1 MASRQFEVITRCT
14 IFSQIANF
22 CRKVLGKED
31 GEQSAESP
39 IPARVAGQRRTLSRD
54 QHPISRKEISENALK
69 VLYRLNKGGYEAYLV
84 GGGVRDLLLGKTP
97 KDFDIATDATPEQIK
112 SLFSNCRLIGRRFRL
127 AHIVFGRDV
136 IEVATFRGHHHQVNT
151 SKHVSA
157 QSDEGMLLRDNV
169 YGTIEEDAERR
180 DFTVNAL
187 YYSAK
192 DFTLH
197 DFEGGLE
204 DLAERKL
211 ELIGDPETRYRE
223 DPVRMLRAVRFAA
236 KLDMIISPRTAAPIK
251 ELAPLLQD
259 IPAAR
264 LFEET
269 LKLFLAGDGL
279 ATYKLLREYGLFQQL
294 FPQVAA
300 LFTPHGNSPYEQF
313 IEQALIDTDTRVRED
328 KRVTPAFLYAT
339 LLWGCVEAR
348 GRVLENESGLP
359 WYDAFMLA
367 INEVLDNQVR
377 IIAVPRRFTTDVR
390 DIWALQQ
397 RLTRRQGRH
406 PERAMEHPKFRAAFD
421 FLLLRNRVERG
432 LGELASWW
440 ERYVESN
447 PDVRPQLQREATRRP
462 ASGERGQAGEARS
475 NDGEKRSS
483 NSRNRRR
490 PRRRKPK
497 AAE

>member
-1 MASRQFEVITRCT
+1 MTLLHGTAAITPVTALRT
-14 IFSQIANF
+14 I
-22 CRKVLGKED
+22 
-31 GEQSAESP
+31 P
-39 IPARVAGQRRTLSRD
+39 RD
-54 QHPISRKEISENALK
+54 QHTISRKDISPNAVR
-69 VLYRLNKGGYEAYLV
+69 VLYRLRDAGFGAYLV
-84 GGGVRDLLLGKTP
+84 GGAVRDLLVNGHP
-97 KDFDIATDATPEQIK
+97 KDFDVATDATPEQVK
-112 SLFSNCRLIGRRFRL
+112 SLFRNCRLIGRRFRL
-127 AHIVFGRDV
+127 AHVVYGREI
-136 IEVATFRGHHHQVNT
+136 IEVATFRANVDDGSGDRELH
-151 SKHVSA
+151 
-157 QSDEGMLLRDNV
+157 EGGRLLRDNV

-197 DFEGGLE
+197 DFEGGIE

-236 KLDMIISPRTAAPIK
+236 KLEMTISPRTAAPIR

-279 ATYKLLREYGLFQQL
+279 ATYKLLREYGLFQPL

-313 IEQALIDTDTRVRED
+313 IEQALMDTDTRVRED

-339 LLWGCVEAR
+339 LLWGAVEAR
-348 GRVLENESGLP
+348 ARVLENESGLP
-359 WYDAFMLA
+359 WHDAFMLA
-367 INEVLDNQVR
+367 INEVLDAQVR

-440 ERYVESN
+440 ERYVASN

-462 ASGERGQAGEARS
+462 ASGERAPAAEPRG
-475 NDGEKRSS
+475 DGEKRGS